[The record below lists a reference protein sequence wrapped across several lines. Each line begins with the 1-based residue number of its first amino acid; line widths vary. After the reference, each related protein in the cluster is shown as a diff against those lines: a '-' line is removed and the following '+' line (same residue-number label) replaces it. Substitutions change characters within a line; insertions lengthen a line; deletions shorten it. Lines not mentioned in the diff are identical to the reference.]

1 MNVEKISENSVISV
15 EVFVIDRLVSTN
27 YV

>member
-15 EVFVIDRLVSTN
+15 EVFVIDRLVLTN